1 MLKEKGFENIQYRKI
16 ENYREYIELK
26 QEVQGLIVPGEN
38 EEIQWMEIKI
48 KLHNE
53 VAKLTNEKDI
63 SMSINLPMIIYF
75 LSIIGSAIIGY
86 VSNDKWLMLILIQLF
101 GIVFLFMVI
110 KRSNKILAIRN
121 NNIDFYAWIEKAIDD
136 IL

>member
-1 MLKEKGFENIQYRKI
+1 
-16 ENYREYIELK
+16 
-26 QEVQGLIVPGEN
+26 
-38 EEIQWMEIKI
+38 
-48 KLHNE
+48 
-53 VAKLTNEKDI
+53 
-63 SMSINLPMIIYF
+63 MSINLPMIIYF

>member
-16 ENYREYIELK
+16 DNYREYIELK

-101 GIVFLFMVI
+101 GI
-110 KRSNKILAIRN
+110 KTS
-121 NNIDFYAWIEKAIDD
+121 
-136 IL
+136 

>member
-1 MLKEKGFENIQYRKI
+1 MYLVKMKKYNG
-16 ENYREYIELK
+16 
-26 QEVQGLIVPGEN
+26 
-38 EEIQWMEIKI
+38 WEIKI

-63 SMSINLPMIIYF
+63 SMSIKLPIIIYF

-110 KRSNKILAIRN
+110 KRSKE
-121 NNIDFYAWIEKAIDD
+121 Y
-136 IL
+136 